1 MVSNIIDVIF
11 VHCENTK
18 SCILVTDAGILIDFK
33 LVHRV
38 NALLYISVIIA
49 LFWNNMEVNSI
60 HLVNAPASIL
70 VIVFGIVIDLSAVF
84 EETLEK
90 ATSGMEW

>member
-1 MVSNIIDVIF
+1 
-11 VHCENTK
+11 
-18 SCILVTDAGILIDFK
+18 
-33 LVHRV
+33 
-38 NALLYISVIIA
+38 
-49 LFWNNMEVNSI
+49 MEVNSI

-90 ATSGMEW
+90 ATSGME